1 VKTSSREYRSE
12 FSQAYRVL
20 FVDDSLSYLTEILDS
35 AQEGFPFLYVN
46 GEKYMFSQD
55 VLEAGQKLF
64 HGFWEIQHVIKN
76 IYSLACEENPHAS
89 VEEIKEDIRANLEA
103 FDKYWVTFEQL
114 YVFELM
120 LIEADARRYI
130 TNAVEIEKDLIAMEL
145 KEKTKGKIF
154 LDSEEYNNARK

>member
-1 VKTSSREYRSE
+1 MKTSSREYRGE

-64 HGFWEIQHVIKN
+64 NGF
-76 IYSLACEENPHAS
+76 
-89 VEEIKEDIRANLEA
+89 
-103 FDKYWVTFEQL
+103 
-114 YVFELM
+114 
-120 LIEADARRYI
+120 
-130 TNAVEIEKDLIAMEL
+130 
-145 KEKTKGKIF
+145 
-154 LDSEEYNNARK
+154 